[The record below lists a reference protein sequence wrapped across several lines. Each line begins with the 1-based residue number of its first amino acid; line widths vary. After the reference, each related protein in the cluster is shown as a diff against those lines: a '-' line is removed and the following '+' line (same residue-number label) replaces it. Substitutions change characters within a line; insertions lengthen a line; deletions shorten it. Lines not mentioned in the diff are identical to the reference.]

1 MTTRATDPMETTA
14 PHGGR
19 VDSKATSQQNE
30 LDWQQHLTADEIELA
45 ATFLQFLHQCE
56 ERFSKERG

>member
-1 MTTRATDPMETTA
+1 METTA